1 MVERES
7 KVKTKA
13 NTKKKLLIAAGVV
26 VVALAAALVF
36 ISNYL
41 VNYAIGRSGNGGDRE
56 VALEVDA
63 PADSVEAVMEDNR
76 AAYKSKID
84 TFTKEHPGRDVTLT
98 ADDGLTLHGVYY
110 ANAETADTHHWA
122 LVLHGYRG
130 DYTGALQLAAPYYEA
145 GYQVIAPDLRA
156 CGESEGD
163 YVGMGWLDRKDI
175 LRWIDFILADDPQA
189 KIVIHGISMGAA
201 TTMMTAG
208 ESTPDNV
215 KAFVEDCGYTSVWD
229 IFSSELQLRFG
240 LPEFPILYTA
250 SGVARLR
257 AGYSFTEA
265 SALAQVAHCE
275 KPMLFIHGTA
285 DDFIPYEMMDT
296 LYNAKP
302 GDNKAEL
309 TAEGAGHG
317 EAMYALGDS
326 YIQSAENA
334 KTLVLLRL
342 IWRNASDSI
351 GKSGTAKA
359 VPLLCCLGR
368 IRRTMQQGRGENAV
382 YRYRVFPVGNR
393 EGAAAK
399 P

>member
-26 VVALAAALVF
+26 VVALAAALIF

-110 ANAETADTHHWA
+110 ANAETADTHRWA

-163 YVGMGWLDRKDI
+163 YVGMGWLDRKDV
-175 LRWIDFILADDPQA
+175 LQWIDYIIEQDPEA
-189 KIVIHGISMGAA
+189 KIVVHGISMGAA

-229 IFSSELQLRFG
+229 IFPVSCSCGSGCRSSRFCIRPAVSPG
-240 LPEFPILYTA
+240 CAQGTA
-250 SGVARLR
+250 SPRRAPLR
-257 AGYSFTEA
+257 
-265 SALAQVAHCE
+265 
-275 KPMLFIHGTA
+275 
-285 DDFIPYEMMDT
+285 
-296 LYNAKP
+296 
-302 GDNKAEL
+302 
-309 TAEGAGHG
+309 
-317 EAMYALGDS
+317 
-326 YIQSAENA
+326 
-334 KTLVLLRL
+334 R
-342 IWRNASDSI
+342 
-351 GKSGTAKA
+351 
-359 VPLLCCLGR
+359 
-368 IRRTMQQGRGENAV
+368 
-382 YRYRVFPVGNR
+382 
-393 EGAAAK
+393 
-399 P
+399 

>member
-26 VVALAAALVF
+26 VVALAAALIF

-110 ANAETADTHHWA
+110 ANAETADTHRWA

-163 YVGMGWLDRKDI
+163 YVGMGWLDREDI

-250 SGVARLR
+250 S
-257 AGYSFTEA
+257 
-265 SALAQVAHCE
+265 E

-326 YIQSAENA
+326 YWD
-334 KTLVLLRL
+334 T
-342 IWRNASDSI
+342 
-351 GKSGTAKA
+351 
-359 VPLLCCLGR
+359 
-368 IRRTMQQGRGENAV
+368 
-382 YRYRVFPVGNR
+382 VFDFIAPYM
-393 EGAAAK
+393 A
-399 P
+399 